1 MYGTSEAALNHA
13 LEVAFAP
20 GGQKDETALY
30 PFKFEEQGPG
40 LVAVVDTLM
49 TKLDKFPGSLVLQ
62 KWVHDLWCTTVYH
75 YNSVNLPVS

>member
-1 MYGTSEAALNHA
+1 MYHSKDWVPDPEEVETYGTSEAALNHA

-20 GGQKDETALY
+20 DGQKDETVPY

-49 TKLDKFPGSLVLQ
+49 PTELDNLIPWITCHAAKMGS
-62 KWVHDLWCTTVYH
+62 
-75 YNSVNLPVS
+75 